1 MPDSASDVW
10 AFGMLLVR
18 LLRGQLPQQHL
29 QLVTCPAFRYGNP
42 AVDPRTQPGFKAVL
56 EYLTGL
62 LCSGTN
68 YAAQVKC
75 TKLLAST
82 PEEHEGMEL
91 LLGLIA
97 RCLELKKQDRIRATQ
112 LSTILFDFM
121 TQKDWYNA
129 VNGGK

>member
-1 MPDSASDVW
+1 MCSCTRGLEPPEVTETFMASGQFMPDSASDVW

-68 YAAQVKC
+68 YAAQVRHVSSVY
-75 TKLLAST
+75 TAVLTPLSSLKLAATLADS
-82 PEEHEGMEL
+82 
-91 LLGLIA
+91 
-97 RCLELKKQDRIRATQ
+97 
-112 LSTILFDFM
+112 
-121 TQKDWYNA
+121 
-129 VNGGK
+129 